1 VIRLVVGLGNPGRR
15 YLATRHNVGFLALDV
30 LRDSLGLSSY
40 DERFSGLFTLGEP
53 SGCSGAVALLKP
65 STFMNLSGS
74 SVQMAMA
81 FLEVEAPSVI
91 VLHDELDLGFGVVRV
106 KVGGGH
112 AGHNGLRSLIDRISS
127 SDFVRVRIGVGRPP
141 PGFGG
146 DVGDYVLSGFDPVE
160 QAGLPG
166 VIEEAV
172 DAVRTVL
179 LSGPSAAMNHVNARS
194 S

>member
-1 VIRLVVGLGNPGRR
+1 
-15 YLATRHNVGFLALDV
+15 
-30 LRDSLGLSSY
+30 
-40 DERFSGLFTLGEP
+40 
-53 SGCSGAVALLKP
+53 
-65 STFMNLSGS
+65 
-74 SVQMAMA
+74 MA
-81 FLEVEAPSVI
+81 FLKVEAPRVI

-127 SDFVRVRIGVGRPP
+127 SEFVRVRIGVGRPP

-146 DVGDYVLSGFDPVE
+146 DVGDYLLSGFDPVE